1 MRNRFHLLSY
11 NLYIKFIY
19 DDNYLTYHMTDLIFK
34 DQSFIFFPF
43 ITLAPQI
50 NLGDPKYSI
59 LNHQTYYIIHIQTT
73 TSSNPISIS
82 HTIPTTVR
90 SINGSISL
98 ANFLISFEGN
108 NIISQ
113 VGLNTVKAIMQ
124 LDLNSLH
131 PAI

>member
-1 MRNRFHLLSY
+1 
-11 NLYIKFIY
+11 
-19 DDNYLTYHMTDLIFK
+19 MTGLVFK
-34 DQSFIFFPF
+34 AQSFIFFPF
-43 ITLAPQI
+43 IILAPQI
-50 NLGDPKYSI
+50 NRGDPKYSI
-59 LNHQTYYIIHIQTT
+59 LYLQTYYMIHIQTT
-73 TSSNPISIS
+73 TNNPISIS
-82 HTIPTTVR
+82 DTIPPTVR

-131 PAI
+131 PAIRAEIRQ